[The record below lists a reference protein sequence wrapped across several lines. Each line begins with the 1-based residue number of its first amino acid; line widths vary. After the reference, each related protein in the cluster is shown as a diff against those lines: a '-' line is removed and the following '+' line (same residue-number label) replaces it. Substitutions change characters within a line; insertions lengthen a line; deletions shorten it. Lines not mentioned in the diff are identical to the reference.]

1 MSVIK
6 HLGTYKGSK
15 SIVVFNSIP
24 GDEDFALI
32 VQPDNLPGYVQD
44 EVIAVLNS
52 VEGQTAQN
60 LGEVL
65 DRRTLSDGENV
76 LSSLH
81 LNKFLVKVEAKDV
94 TLTPNAKD
102 EINLAELNKELGNI
116 AAKKEA
122 QKPQLANANTD
133 GVSVDTMPSVD
144 AKMANAPQQDV
155 DDKEEQLAIARNLL
169 QQAELIQADAE
180 KMKQNMID
188 DAKAK
193 VQKAYEIAPE
203 LKPKKGK
210 GRPSKDSSIFEG

>member
-6 HLGTYKGSK
+6 HLGTYKGGK
-15 SIVVFNSIP
+15 TIVVFNSVP

-52 VEGQTAQN
+52 TEGQVAEN

-94 TLTPNAKD
+94 TLTPTAND
-102 EINLAELNKELGNI
+102 EINLADLNKELGNI
-116 AAKKEA
+116 AAEKEA
-122 QKPQLANANTD
+122 QRPQLANANED

-144 AKMANAPQQDV
+144 AMANAPQQDV
-155 DDKEEQLAIARNLL
+155 DNKEEQLSIARNLL

-180 KMKQNMID
+180 KMKQSMIN

-193 VQKAYEIAPE
+193 VKQAYEIAPE

>member
-1 MSVIK
+1 MSIIK

-52 VEGQTAQN
+52 VEGQTAES

-76 LSSLH
+76 LNSLH

-122 QKPQLANANTD
+122 QKT
-133 GVSVDTMPSVD
+133 GKKMTM
-144 AKMANAPQQDV
+144 A
-155 DDKEEQLAIARNLL
+155 
-169 QQAELIQADAE
+169 
-180 KMKQNMID
+180 
-188 DAKAK
+188 
-193 VQKAYEIAPE
+193 
-203 LKPKKGK
+203 KGK
-210 GRPSKDSSIFEG
+210 KYGK